1 MSAERDKLE
10 STLLTYLTGYLEGAE
25 SDLPADVLAESLA
38 DFLTEEGYRQQPLP
52 KDAETEY
59 WTAGRDSHGNI
70 RLSNGK
76 GRLVAHA
83 ASTRDEVQL
92 WHEHAANGLR
102 RARYAAALELF
113 DREAAGGQR

>member
-52 KDAETEY
+52 KDAEAEY

-70 RLSNGK
+70 RLNRGR

-83 ASTRDEVQL
+83 AATREQVQGWL
-92 WHEHAANGLR
+92 DHAANGLHR
-102 RARYAAALELF
+102 NRYRAALELF